1 MPTDAVSQSGN
12 PGRHP
17 AAARRILRL
26 ALGTTLCLLFSQLF
40 AWPLSFIAPVLTL
53 TILATPLPPLGF
65 RKGVGAVIAMLAP
78 MLIGGAVLLPFLE
91 HMRAAGILLVALG
104 LFYTFYFTARGGAPV
119 LGTFMTIGLTVIVTV
134 GSVSPELLMLLIQSL
149 GIGAAVGIAFTWL
162 AHALLPDLPP
172 DPALAGMKKPPPPK
186 PDPAQ
191 AGRKALRSL
200 VIVLPVAV
208 TFLFMSGS
216 PAFTVV
222 MIKVATMGQQASVDD
237 SRQMGRSLLES
248 TLWGGL
254 GAIIA
259 WNLMALWPS
268 LVMYCLLVALAGLI
282 YGRRIFAGP
291 LVHPKFQT
299 YSYAFLTML
308 VILAPA
314 VLDGMGSSGA
324 GGAFW
329 SRLGLFILIAVYGT
343 ASVWVFDTLWPERA
357 EMQGAALNGNPTAT
371 A

>member
-1 MPTDAVSQSGN
+1 MPTDGTVAAKPAV
-12 PGRHP
+12 RHP

-26 ALGTTLCLLFSQLF
+26 SLGTTLCLLFSQLM

-53 TILATPLPPLGF
+53 TILATPLPPLSF
-65 RKGVGAVIAMLAP
+65 KKGVGAVIAMLAP
-78 MLIGGAVLLPFLE
+78 MIIGGTILLPFLE
-91 HMRAAGILLVALG
+91 YMRGAGILLVALG
-104 LFYTFYFTARGGAPV
+104 LFYTFYFTARGGSPV
-119 LGTFMTIGLTVIVTV
+119 LGTFMTVGLTVIVTV
-134 GSVSPELLMLLIQSL
+134 GSVSPELLKLLIQSL
-149 GIGAAVGIAFTWL
+149 GVSAAVGIAFTWL

-172 DPALAGMKKPPPPK
+172 DPALAGMKPPPPPK

-216 PAFTVV
+216 PSFTVV
-222 MIKVATMGQQASVDD
+222 MIKVATMGQQASTDD

-248 TLWGGL
+248 TLWGGV
-254 GAIIA
+254 GAIVA
-259 WNLMALWPS
+259 WNVMALWPS
-268 LVMYCLLVALAGLI
+268 LTLYCLLVALAGLI
-282 YGRRIFAGP
+282 YGRWIFAGP

-299 YSYAFLTML
+299 FSYAFLTML

-314 VLDGMGSSGA
+314 VLDGAGSSGA

-329 SRLGLFILIAVYGT
+329 TRLGLFVVIAVYGT
-343 ASVWVFDTLWPERA
+343 LSVWVFDTLWPERS
-357 EMQGAALNGNPTAT
+357 AT
-371 A
+371 RETGGVAQSS